1 MKKKPNYN
9 KKPNNSRNQ
18 DNKRPTDSRG
28 QEEIRQTSRKP
39 EGDLDKGRVPMLTN
53 DWRYYAISEQ
63 LAKSVGNIPFNLL
76 PGRPLSIN
84 AQGTVEG
91 KTWSDGTMNVL
102 PSVMQISYIPSI
114 GYSDTGN
121 AAINVAAK
129 RLYTFVR
136 HANSGAKVYEAP
148 DLMMYIIAME
158 NCYRLWW
165 EARRA
170 YQVCTTYEADNR
182 NLPVVLGGALGLD
195 VISSAGDLAQA
206 NFELN
211 ELRNKINSFW
221 VPNIFNSFKRA
232 SVITNG
238 VFMDSNSMRGQ
249 FYVYTMSYYYRFSGR
264 TSETGSQLIATETGS
279 ATTLLAKIGL
289 VRDAIDAL
297 IVDDDINTMS
307 GDMMK
312 AFKDSER
319 FSLPEVPS
327 IDKLQIAFD
336 EDILAQIENSCSI
349 SIVTTAVSLNITQA
363 NANIVFKPIAR
374 ASANL
379 GIFEQLMWGSNKL
392 FNSHVNNPDFKQV
405 LEWTRDICC
414 TAASGKPIFG
424 AEIITEY
431 NIWYN
436 EAGSVTGTNID
447 SYLAENTTDS
457 GIKGCLLS
465 NFDWHPIIYYARVTG
480 NSYEGVG
487 YYADV
492 KYYTQISPEVVNRMH
507 DCAIQALYYASTLPF

>member
-1 MKKKPNYN
+1 ME
-9 KKPNNSRNQ
+9 KKPNN
-18 DNKRPTDSRG
+18 NKKPFNSKNKGYRKLNKG
-28 QEEIRQTSRKP
+28 QERDRDNLKKP
-39 EGDLDKGRVPMLTN
+39 EDEIVKGKVPMLTN

-63 LAKSVGNIPFNLL
+63 LAKAVGNIPFNLL

-91 KTWSDGTMNVL
+91 KTWSDGTMTTL
-102 PSVMQISYIPSI
+102 PSVMQVSYIPSI
-114 GYSDTGN
+114 GYSDTGE
-121 AAINVAAK
+121 AAINIAAK

-182 NLPVVLGGALGLD
+182 NLPLVLGGALNLD
-195 VISSAGDLAQA
+195 VAGSAGSLAQA

-211 ELRNKINSFW
+211 DLRNKINSFW

-238 VFMDSNSMRGQ
+238 VFMDSDSMRGQ
-249 FYVYTMSYYYRFSGR
+249 FYVYTMAYYYKFSGR
-264 TSETGSQLIATETGS
+264 TSETGSQLVATETGS
-279 ATTLLAKIGL
+279 AYSLLDKISL
-289 VRDAIDAL
+289 VRDAINAL

-312 AFKDSER
+312 AFKDSDR

-349 SIVTTAVSLNITQA
+349 SLVTTPVSLDITQTS
-363 NANIVFKPIAR
+363 ANIIFKPIAR
-374 ASANL
+374 VSTTL
-379 GIFEQLMWGSNKL
+379 GVFEQLMWGSNKL
-392 FNSHVNNPDFKQV
+392 FNSHINNPDFKQV

-414 TAASGKPIFG
+414 TSANGKPVFG
-424 AEIITEY
+424 AEIITGY
-431 NIWYN
+431 IIWYN
-436 EAGSVTGTNID
+436 EAGNITGTYID
-447 SYLAENTTDS
+447 SYLAEGTTDS

-465 NFDWHPIIYYARVTG
+465 NFDWHPIVYYARVTG

-487 YYADV
+487 FYADV
-492 KYYTQISPEVVNRMH
+492 KYFTQISPDVINHMH

>member
-1 MKKKPNYN
+1 MEKKFNNN
-9 KKPNNSRNQ
+9 KKPLNSK
-18 DNKRPTDSRG
+18 NKGYRKPNKG
-28 QEEIRQTSRKP
+28 QERDRDNLRKP
-39 EGDLDKGRVPMLTN
+39 EDEIVKGKVPMLTN

-63 LAKSVGNIPFNLL
+63 LAKAVGNIPFNLL

-91 KTWSDGTMNVL
+91 KTWSDGTMTTL
-102 PSVMQISYIPSI
+102 PSAMQVSYIPSI
-114 GYSDTGN
+114 GYSDTGE
-121 AAINVAAK
+121 AAINIAAK

-182 NLPVVLGGALGLD
+182 NLPLVLGGALNLD
-195 VISSAGDLAQA
+195 VAGSAGSLAQA

-211 ELRNKINSFW
+211 DLRNKINSFW

-238 VFMDSNSMRGQ
+238 VFMDSDSMRGQ
-249 FYVYTMSYYYRFSGR
+249 FYVYTMAYYYKFSGR
-264 TSETGSQLIATETGS
+264 TSETGSQLVATETGS
-279 ATTLLAKIGL
+279 AYSLLDKINL
-289 VRDAIDAL
+289 VRDAINAL
-297 IVDDDINTMS
+297 IIDDDINTMS

-312 AFKDSER
+312 AFKDSDR

-349 SIVTTAVSLNITQA
+349 SIVTTPISLDITQA

-374 ASANL
+374 VSTKL

-414 TAASGKPIFG
+414 TSANGKPVFG

-436 EAGSVTGTNID
+436 EAGKVTGTNID
-447 SYLAENTTDS
+447 SYLAEGTTDS

-487 YYADV
+487 FYADV
-492 KYYTQISPEVVNRMH
+492 KYFTQISPDVINHMH

>member
-1 MKKKPNYN
+1 MEKKFNNN
-9 KKPNNSRNQ
+9 KKPYNS
-18 DNKRPTDSRG
+18 KT
-28 QEEIRQTSRKP
+28 
-39 EGDLDKGRVPMLTN
+39 KGFKKATKSSETYKDRLGKSEDEDVKGKIPMLTN

-63 LAKSVGNIPFNLL
+63 LAKAVGNIPFNLL
-76 PGRPLSIN
+76 PGRPLNIN

-91 KTWSDGTMNVL
+91 KTWSDGTMTTL
-102 PSVMQISYIPSI
+102 PSVMQVSYIPSI
-114 GYSDTGN
+114 GYSDTGE
-121 AAINVAAK
+121 AAINIAAK

-182 NLPVVLGGALGLD
+182 NLPLVLGGALNLD
-195 VISSAGDLAQA
+195 VTGAAGILAQA

-211 ELRNKINSFW
+211 DLRNKINSFW

-238 VFMDSNSMRGQ
+238 VFMDSDSMRGQ
-249 FYVYTMSYYYRFSGR
+249 FYVYTMAYYYKFSGR
-264 TSETGSQLIATETGS
+264 TSETGSQLVATETRS
-279 ATTLLAKIGL
+279 AYSLLDKIGL
-289 VRDAIDAL
+289 VRDAINAL
-297 IVDDDINTMS
+297 ITDDDINTMS

-312 AFKDSER
+312 AFKDADR

-349 SIVTTAVSLNITQA
+349 SLVTTSVSLDITQA
-363 NANIVFKPIAR
+363 NSNIVFKPIAR
-374 ASANL
+374 ASATL

-392 FNSHVNNPDFKQV
+392 FNSHVSNPDFKQV

-414 TAASGKPIFG
+414 TSANGKPIFG

-436 EAGSVTGTNID
+436 EAGRVTGTNID

-487 YYADV
+487 FYADV
-492 KYYTQISPEVVNRMH
+492 KYFTQISPDVVNHMH

>member
-1 MKKKPNYN
+1 MEKKFNNN
-9 KKPNNSRNQ
+9 KKPFNSK
-18 DNKRPTDSRG
+18 NKGYRKSNKG
-28 QEEIRQTSRKP
+28 QEKEKYNLNKP
-39 EGDLDKGRVPMLTN
+39 EDEVVKGKVPMLTN

-63 LAKSVGNIPFNLL
+63 LAKAVGNIPFNLL

-91 KTWSDGTMNVL
+91 KTWSDGTMTSL
-102 PSVMQISYIPSI
+102 PSVMQVSYIPSI
-114 GYSDTGN
+114 GYSDTGE
-121 AAINVAAK
+121 AAINIAAK

-182 NLPVVLGGALGLD
+182 NLPLVLGGALNLD
-195 VISSAGDLAQA
+195 VSGSAGSLAQA

-211 ELRNKINSFW
+211 DLRNKINSFW

-238 VFMDSNSMRGQ
+238 VFMDSDSMRGQ
-249 FYVYTMSYYYRFSGR
+249 FYVYTMAYYYKFSGR
-264 TSETGSQLIATETGS
+264 TSETGSQLVATGTGS
-279 ATTLLAKIGL
+279 AYSLLDKISL
-289 VRDAIDAL
+289 VRDAINAL

-312 AFKDSER
+312 AFKDSDR

-349 SIVTTAVSLNITQA
+349 SIVTTPVSLNITQS

-374 ASANL
+374 VSTTL

-414 TAASGKPIFG
+414 TSASGKPVFG

-436 EAGSVTGTNID
+436 EAGSITGTNID

-492 KYYTQISPEVVNRMH
+492 KYFTQISPDVINHMH

>member
-1 MKKKPNYN
+1 MEKKFNNN
-9 KKPNNSRNQ
+9 KKPFNSK
-18 DNKRPTDSRG
+18 NKGYRKSNKG
-28 QEEIRQTSRKP
+28 QERDRDNLKKP
-39 EGDLDKGRVPMLTN
+39 EDEIVKGKVPMLTN

-63 LAKSVGNIPFNLL
+63 LAKAVGNIPFNLL

-91 KTWSDGTMNVL
+91 KTWSDGTMTTL

-114 GYSDTGN
+114 GYSDTGE
-121 AAINVAAK
+121 AAINIAAK

-182 NLPVVLGGALGLD
+182 NLPLVLGGALNLD
-195 VISSAGDLAQA
+195 VAGSAGSLAQA

-211 ELRNKINSFW
+211 DLRNKINSFW

-238 VFMDSNSMRGQ
+238 VFMDSDSMRGQ
-249 FYVYTMSYYYRFSGR
+249 FYVYSMAYYYKFSGR

-279 ATTLLAKIGL
+279 AYSLLDKISL
-289 VRDAIDAL
+289 VRDAINAL

-312 AFKDSER
+312 AFKDSDR

-349 SIVTTAVSLNITQA
+349 SIVTTSVSLDITQA

-374 ASANL
+374 VSTTL

-392 FNSHVNNPDFKQV
+392 FNSHVSNPDFKQV

-414 TAASGKPIFG
+414 TSANGKPVFG

-436 EAGSVTGTNID
+436 EAGSITGTNID

-492 KYYTQISPEVVNRMH
+492 KYFTQISPDVINHMH

>member
-1 MKKKPNYN
+1 MEKKSNNN
-9 KKPNNSRNQ
+9 KKPFNSKTKGFRKSTKSYEKDK
-18 DNKRPTDSRG
+18 DNLGKS
-28 QEEIRQTSRKP
+28 EEESV
-39 EGDLDKGRVPMLTN
+39 KGRVPMLTN

-63 LAKSVGNIPFNLL
+63 LAKAVGNIPFNLL

-91 KTWSDGTMNVL
+91 KTWSDGTMTTL

-114 GYSDTGN
+114 GYSDTGE

-136 HANSGAKVYEAP
+136 HANSGAKIYEAP

-170 YQVCTTYEADNR
+170 YQVCTTYDADNR
-182 NLPVVLGGALGLD
+182 NLPLVLGGALNLD
-195 VISSAGDLAQA
+195 VTNSAGTLAQA

-211 ELRNKINSFW
+211 DLRNKINSFW

-238 VFMDSNSMRGQ
+238 VFMDSDSMRGQ
-249 FYVYTMSYYYRFSGR
+249 FYVYTMAYYYKFSGR
-264 TSETGSQLIATETGS
+264 TSETGSQLVATETGS
-279 ATTLLAKIGL
+279 AYSLLDKIGL
-289 VRDAIDAL
+289 VRDAINAL

-312 AFKDSER
+312 AFKDSDR
-319 FSLPEVPS
+319 FSLPVVPS
-327 IDKLQIAFD
+327 IDNLQVAFD

-349 SIVTTAVSLNITQA
+349 SIVNTASSLDITQE
-363 NANIVFKPIAR
+363 NANVIFKPVAR
-374 ASANL
+374 VSTTL

-392 FNSHVNNPDFKQV
+392 FNSHVHNPDFKQV

-414 TAASGKPIFG
+414 TAANGKPIFG
-424 AEIITEY
+424 AEIITDY
-431 NIWYN
+431 CIWYN
-436 EAGSVTGTNID
+436 EAGNITGTNID

-492 KYYTQISPEVVNRMH
+492 KYFTQISPEVVNRMH